1 MLKTL
6 TDMIMNISENQH
18 LQAREKIKS
27 IHSKKELLGVL
38 EDRLLTDDERTVI
51 EEHYIN
57 GKSLS
62 VIADFLGY
70 SESSVKR
77 FHKNALIKL
86 NDIL

>member
-6 TDMIMNISENQH
+6 TDMIMNISDNQH
-18 LQAREKIKS
+18 LQAREKLKA
-27 IHSKKELLGVL
+27 IHSKSELLDIL
-38 EDRLLTDDERTVI
+38 DDRLLTDDERTVI
-51 EEHYIN
+51 VEHYVN